1 MTSNAAEG
9 GRILGSLRSAEGKGI
24 VRMED
29 RFDTEIDDVWSALT
43 DPSRLARWYGE
54 VEGDLR
60 LGGEYRARLFASG
73 WEGTGRV
80 EACEPP
86 QRLLVR
92 GKEADEPGENETEVM
107 LTADGDQTMVVW
119 EARGMPLD
127 LLSAYGAGVQIHVE
141 DLADYLA
148 GRDRRD
154 DSKARWDQLHP
165 TYHLLSNVRT
175 LGHTTLTLASL
186 AEVGRQVLVGRVEL
200 VPPRLGV
207 VTAISP
213 GEVVGEIFDVDLHP
227 GPVSGEQVQGH
238 PPCFPDHHGL
248 VAVGGQH
255 DLGFVL
261 ARLVR
266 FLATHEQPLR
276 GLARFDTPGA
286 FPSAGEE
293 TCPVLTAEAQV
304 ALHLAVPTG
313 QTRGVGECRP
323 HVVELGV
330 DAVFHTN
337 DALTFG

>member
-9 GRILGSLRSAEGKGI
+9 GRILGSLGSAEGKGI

-29 RFDTEIDDVWSALT
+29 RFETEIDDVWSALT

-92 GKEADEPGENETEVM
+92 GKEADEPGGSETEVM
-107 LTADGDQTMVVW
+107 LTADGDQTMMVW
-119 EARGMPLD
+119 EVRGMPLD

-165 TYHLLSNVRT
+165 AY
-175 LGHTTLTLASL
+175 
-186 AEVGRQVLVGRVEL
+186 
-200 VPPRLGV
+200 
-207 VTAISP
+207 
-213 GEVVGEIFDVDLHP
+213 
-227 GPVSGEQVQGH
+227 
-238 PPCFPDHHGL
+238 
-248 VAVGGQH
+248 QH
-255 DLGFVL
+255 
-261 ARLVR
+261 
-266 FLATHEQPLR
+266 LATN
-276 GLARFDTPGA
+276 
-286 FPSAGEE
+286 
-293 TCPVLTAEAQV
+293 
-304 ALHLAVPTG
+304 
-313 QTRGVGECRP
+313 
-323 HVVELGV
+323 LG
-330 DAVFHTN
+330 
-337 DALTFG
+337 

>member
-29 RFDTEIDDVWSALT
+29 RFETEIDDVWSALT

-92 GKEADEPGENETEVM
+92 GKEADEPGGNETEVM
-107 LTADGDQTMVVW
+107 LTADGHQTMVVW
-119 EARGMPLD
+119 EVRGMPLN

-154 DSKARWDQLHP
+154 DSKARWDQFHP
-165 TYHLLSNVRT
+165 AY
-175 LGHTTLTLASL
+175 
-186 AEVGRQVLVGRVEL
+186 
-200 VPPRLGV
+200 
-207 VTAISP
+207 
-213 GEVVGEIFDVDLHP
+213 
-227 GPVSGEQVQGH
+227 
-238 PPCFPDHHGL
+238 
-248 VAVGGQH
+248 QH
-255 DLGFVL
+255 
-261 ARLVR
+261 
-266 FLATHEQPLR
+266 LATN
-276 GLARFDTPGA
+276 
-286 FPSAGEE
+286 
-293 TCPVLTAEAQV
+293 
-304 ALHLAVPTG
+304 
-313 QTRGVGECRP
+313 
-323 HVVELGV
+323 LG
-330 DAVFHTN
+330 
-337 DALTFG
+337 